1 MLYVKVKNTVR
12 PYSGEI
18 IGRRIVVAVNNNSG
32 HPKFDKTNSLGNRVS
47 FKKPYLVA
55 ESSDLM
61 DVGNP
66 EVYLM
71 EFLSNLGMGEQFE
84 MVGG

>member
-18 IGRRIVVAVNNNSG
+18 IGRRVVVAANNNSG
-32 HPKFDKTNSLGNRVS
+32 NPKFEKQNSLGNRMS
-47 FKKPYLVA
+47 FRKPYLIA

-61 DVGNP
+61 DVGDP

-71 EFLSNLGMGEQFE
+71 EFLTGLGMGEQFE
-84 MVGG
+84 MVG

>member
-18 IGRRIVVAVNNNSG
+18 IGRRVVVAANNNSG
-32 HPKFDKTNSLGNRVS
+32 NPKFDKQNSLGNRMS
-47 FKKPYLVA
+47 FRKPYLIA

-61 DVGNP
+61 DVGDP
-66 EVYLM
+66 EAYLIS
-71 EFLSNLGMGEQFE
+71 FLTGLGMGEQFE
-84 MVGG
+84 MVG

>member
-18 IGRRIVVAVNNNSG
+18 IGRRVVVAANNNSG
-32 HPKFDKTNSLGNRVS
+32 NPKFDKQNSLGNRMS
-47 FKKPYLVA
+47 FRKPYLIA

-61 DVGNP
+61 DVGDP
-66 EVYLM
+66 ETYLIS
-71 EFLSNLGMGEQFE
+71 FLTGLGMGEQFE
-84 MVGG
+84 MVG